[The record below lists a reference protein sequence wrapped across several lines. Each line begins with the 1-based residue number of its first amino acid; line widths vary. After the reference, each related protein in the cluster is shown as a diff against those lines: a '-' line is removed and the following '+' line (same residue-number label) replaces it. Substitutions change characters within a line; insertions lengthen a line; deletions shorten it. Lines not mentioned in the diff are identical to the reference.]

1 MVNVGMEIMCLFA
14 LLFIAFMFIMN
25 KSSDMVNPVRVT
37 YIRLLFF
44 SILAVLGEAITS
56 MIVSNTEM
64 FTPGTRVLV
73 TFVYYNLVLSVMF
86 LSFIYIRKLINANL
100 PALKKIGNNVIA
112 LMGVVLATI
121 DVTPILC
128 VKIEGDSISFS
139 NWIVLCYSLLVFFGA
154 FMGVMFFVFQKY
166 INSKRSRIVAVA
178 YLFQVV
184 IFLLQVIFPHQFFM
198 GLAIVVI
205 CLSFYMTL
213 EDEDVRLIDQLAVE
227 KEKADVANKAKTEFI
242 ANVSHEIRTPIN
254 AVLGMNEMILR
265 DTKEVSTRQY
275 ALDIKSA
282 AQTLHGI
289 INEILD
295 LSKMESGKM
304 EILPVN
310 YNMRSLIND
319 TVNLVQ
325 LKMEDKKLDFNL
337 DVDASIPAGYNGDES
352 RIKQVLNNI
361 LSNAVK
367 YTATG
372 HVDMSIKGEKTD
384 DGKEMLHFEV
394 ADTGIGMKPEDLE
407 ELFEAYRRFDNEK
420 NRAIEG
426 TGLGMTITMQ
436 LLSMMGSELKVEST
450 YGVGST
456 FSFDLLQDIWD
467 ETPLGN
473 FRQVSPDAEKEYE
486 YEKSFEAPDKKV
498 LVVDDN
504 AINRKVFIG
513 LLKDT
518 KLKIDEAESGPS
530 CLNMVT
536 KNKYDIIFMDHM
548 MPDMDGIE
556 TFHRLQTLNDNMSSE
571 AKVIMLTAN
580 AVMGAQE
587 QYLQEGFDDF
597 IAKPIIPAK
606 LEEMIKKYI

>member
-14 LLFIAFMFIMN
+14 LLFITFMFIMN
-25 KSSDMVNPVRVT
+25 KSSDMDNPVRVT

-56 MIVSNTEM
+56 MIISHTEM
-64 FTPGTRVLV
+64 FSAGTRVLI
-73 TFVYYNLVLSVMF
+73 TYVYYNLVLSVLF

-112 LMGVVLATI
+112 LMGVVLSAI

-128 VKIEGDSISFS
+128 VKIEGDAISFS

-154 FMGVMFFVFQKY
+154 FMGVMFFMFQKY
-166 INSKRSRIVAVA
+166 INAKRSRIVAVA
-178 YLFQVV
+178 YLFQVAV
-184 IFLLQVIFPHQFFM
+184 FLLQVIFPHQFFM

-227 KEKADVANKAKTEFI
+227 KEKADAANKAKTEFI

-325 LKMEDKKLDFNL
+325 LKMEDKKLEFNL

-436 LLSMMGSELKVEST
+436 LLSMMESELKVEST

-536 KNKYDIIFMDHM
+536 KNRYDIIFMDHM

-556 TFHRLQTLNDNMSSE
+556 TFHRLQTLKDNLSSE